1 VEYTK
6 IQDRID
12 AIHIEM
18 TEAKD
23 EMTGLQ
29 FKEIGLWEELEK
41 LELQKK
47 KLDKQEIEREIEV
60 LQEIIGD
67 EL

>member
-1 VEYTK
+1 MEYTK